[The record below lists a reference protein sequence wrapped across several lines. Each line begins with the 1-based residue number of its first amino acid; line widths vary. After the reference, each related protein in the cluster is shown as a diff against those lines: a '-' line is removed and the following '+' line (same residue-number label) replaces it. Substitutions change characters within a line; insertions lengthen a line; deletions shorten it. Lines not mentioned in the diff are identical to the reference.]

1 MPFIRVFKYK
11 TVGDYIKHLK
21 GEAPPLKR
29 FIDKELL
36 VNTDHITKIEV
47 EYAMPGEGNADD
59 SHVDI
64 EDGLKTG
71 DAIKWYKV
79 FIGSEEVTL
88 RSDPDDPVVKVIE
101 DIYNKAIKGRG
112 N

>member
-11 TVGDYIKHLK
+11 TIGDYIKHLK
-21 GEAPPLKR
+21 GEGPPLKR

-47 EYAMPGEGNADD
+47 EYAIPGEGKAEDTHIDIEHGLDNADA
-59 SHVDI
+59 V
-64 EDGLKTG
+64 
-71 DAIKWYKV
+71 KWYRV
-79 FIGSEEVTL
+79 FLGAEEVVL

-101 DIYNKAIKGRG
+101 EIYNKAIKGRE
-112 N
+112 

>member
-1 MPFIRVFKYK
+1 MPFIRVFKYR
-11 TVGDYIKHLK
+11 TVGDFVKHLK
-21 GEAPPLKR
+21 GEAPPPKR

-47 EYAMPGEGNADD
+47 EYAQPGGDGKDD
-59 SHVDI
+59 AHIDV
-64 EDGLKTG
+64 EFGLNDP
-71 DAIKWYKV
+71 DAVKWYRV

-101 DIYNKAIKGRG
+101 EIYNNAIKGRD
-112 N
+112 